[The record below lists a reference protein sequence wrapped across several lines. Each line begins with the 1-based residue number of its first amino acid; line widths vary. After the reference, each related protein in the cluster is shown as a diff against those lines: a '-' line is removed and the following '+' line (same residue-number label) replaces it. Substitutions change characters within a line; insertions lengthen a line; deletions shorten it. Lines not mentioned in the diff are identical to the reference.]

1 MNSKKSTFGVIGA
14 GKMGIQLTKLLSETA
29 NVVVVARDPEK
40 AKSAFISRY
49 PNSATKMNAGNNLER
64 IIFSQSINKFESC
77 EIVFE
82 CLPEILDLKIKIINQ
97 ILKIVSGPVASC
109 TSTISLRKMEPH
121 LINADR
127 VNIIHFS
134 NPISSTKIAEVVFSE
149 KIDNN
154 EKNLITN
161 VFAQIGIDYVQV
173 PDIDG
178 FVINALLFPLL
189 YKSIQIHIDFGV
201 PKADIDKLMK
211 RACKFPMGPF
221 EIINLV
227 GVDTVVA
234 VFQNLNLE
242 VDSKIIRVLNE

>member
-29 NVVVVARDPEK
+29 NVVVVARDPGK
-40 AKSAFISRY
+40 ARSAFISRY

-64 IIFSQSINKFESC
+64 IIFSQSINKLESC
-77 EIVFE
+77 KIVFE
-82 CLPEILDLKIKIINQ
+82 CLPERLDLKIKIINQ
-97 ILKIVSGPVASC
+97 ILKIVSGPIASC

-154 EKNLITN
+154 EKNYL
-161 VFAQIGIDYVQV
+161 
-173 PDIDG
+173 
-178 FVINALLFPLL
+178 
-189 YKSIQIHIDFGV
+189 HH
-201 PKADIDKLMK
+201 
-211 RACKFPMGPF
+211 
-221 EIINLV
+221 
-227 GVDTVVA
+227 
-234 VFQNLNLE
+234 
-242 VDSKIIRVLNE
+242 